1 MQEEIELEVN
11 KNYIVPLSEGRKLLI
26 GRQDDGYRPGA
37 GIMLIDRNGDIE
49 DLVLAEEDNST
60 FGCSAIHLHMWGN
73 IYDED
78 PTHEEVIKRSDIE
91 DMERD
96 NGYVPLKKYKV
107 WVTKRADVEGEAI
120 VMAEDENDAKEKA
133 RDLTFNQFQW
143 DDDNCD
149 CDIIPLD
156 AEEIEEA

>member
-49 DLVLAEEDNST
+49 DLVLAEEDSSEE
-60 FGCSAIHLHMWGN
+60 GKPSIHLRMWGDIFN
-73 IYDED
+73 ED
-78 PTHEEVIKRSDIE
+78 QTHEEVIKKSEIE

-96 NGYVPLKKYKV
+96 NGYVPLKKFKV
-107 WVTKRADVEGEAI
+107 YVTKRADVEGEAI
-120 VMAEDENDAKEKA
+120 VMAKDENDAKEKA

-149 CDIIPLD
+149 CDIIPQD